1 MITVMDFNGMSIA
14 EQAGIALNGNFL
26 SDRKDGNVVV
36 QLHRL
41 DNFYVEVFYDQESNE
56 ILRYEGFTNTKR
68 LVPYLKL

>member
-1 MITVMDFNGMSIA
+1 MITVMDFNAMSIA
-14 EQAGIALNGNFL
+14 EQASIALNGNFL
-26 SDRKDGNVVV
+26 GDRKDGNVVV

-41 DNFYVEVFYDQESNE
+41 DNFYVEVFYDQENNE